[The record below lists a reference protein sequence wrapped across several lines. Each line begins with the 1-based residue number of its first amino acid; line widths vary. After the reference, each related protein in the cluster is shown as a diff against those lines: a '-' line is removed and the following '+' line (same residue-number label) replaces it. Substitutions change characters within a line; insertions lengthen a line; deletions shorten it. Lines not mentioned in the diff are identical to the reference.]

1 MSKLTVVKN
10 WMIKFKVPMN
20 NVIGTISKDRYQLRY
35 DLMKEEN
42 EEYLEAC
49 KNNDLVEI
57 LDAIGDKMFILYG
70 TAVEHGIPLLLLDR
84 VFNEI
89 KDSNY
94 SKLDDNKEPIFRE
107 DGKIMKSK
115 NYFKPRLKGI
125 INEYMANKEKRSEER

>member
-1 MSKLTVVKN
+1 MSYLIVVKN
-10 WMIKFKVPMN
+10 WMIKFLVPMLKEF
-20 NVIGTISKDRYQLRY
+20 GLISKDRYELRHR
-35 DLMKEEN
+35 LMEEEN
-42 EEYLEAC
+42 NEYLEAC
-49 KNNDLVEI
+49 KNGDLVEVA
-57 LDAIGDKMFILYG
+57 DAIGDQMFILMG
-70 TAVEHGIPLLLLDR
+70 TAVEHGMPQILFDR
-84 VFNEI
+84 IFNEI

>member
-70 TAVEHGIPLLLLDR
+70 T
-84 VFNEI
+84 
-89 KDSNY
+89 
-94 SKLDDNKEPIFRE
+94 
-107 DGKIMKSK
+107 
-115 NYFKPRLKGI
+115 
-125 INEYMANKEKRSEER
+125 